1 MNNRTDQ
8 NHGEVVY
15 TSIIFHIPDSW
26 LNLLNGYGFFFS
38 LAWHSNPAI
47 KRQQAWTMM
56 EKHIFLHVGFS
67 ILLKDVFTGKY
78 NLKWFSNLVR
88 YNRNE
93 INKAQALQT
102 SIPGSLSLSLWTW
115 EANSEREDWVK
126 GRSVRRKFW
135 KEPEELRMFFTPK
148 SWPFFILKTRY
159 PSERTWRNICS
170 PSGYASLV

>member
-47 KRQQAWTMM
+47 KRQQAWTIM
-56 EKHIFLHVGFS
+56 EKHIFLHVGFR

-88 YNRNE
+88 YNRSE
-93 INKAQALQT
+93 INKTQALQT
-102 SIPGSLSLSLWTW
+102 SIAGSLSLSL
-115 EANSEREDWVK
+115 SEH
-126 GRSVRRKFW
+126 GRPTRR
-135 KEPEELRMFFTPK
+135 
-148 SWPFFILKTRY
+148 
-159 PSERTWRNICS
+159 ERTGSKDGVFVGNFEKNLKSYECFS
-170 PSGYASLV
+170 PQRAGRFFYTKDALPIWTNLGKHL